1 MSSYVDIQNSNNFNT
16 FLKDENNKNL
26 SKKDIKSKVLD
37 KDNSIDLKQN
47 DKHSL
52 TTEEILKLYKNISEI

>member
-1 MSSYVDIQNSNNFNT
+1 MSSYIDIQNNNNFNT

-26 SKKDIKSKVLD
+26 SKKEIKSKVLD